1 MGKVHRDALH
11 FAVCIPGVGRVVRGG
26 RRAHGGAALL
36 HLGQQ
41 GAFLRRKLGIMPG
54 CAVVF
59 VVQLHAPV
67 GVIDVH
73 RIKGGVQC
81 IDQALV
87 LLAGQDVVGRLAEIL
102 DGKFILRG
110 ADIAVHNGI
119 DLVLLQGIGQVGG
132 CIVVGNGIGKAL
144 FVGPLQKAVVV
155 DLGLQKADAHPL
167 IGGIIPCHHFA
178 VADLDVHAGGYRD
191 SRVLRDCELRAA
203 LIGRLGGGVQ
213 VDLAAAQHLH
223 AFGGGLVVAHIVKGA
238 LHVLGQ
244 ALHHLVAVASAP
256 AVLILD
262 MVTVS
267 GVERHLIDRR
277 LPPGHALGP
286 GGGAETD
293 RQYQHQY
300 QCCQTAGK
308 FLCCCFQLFP
318 PEKNRKK

>member
-1 MGKVHRDALH
+1 MSGA
-11 FAVCIPGVGRVVRGG
+11 AA
-26 RRAHGGAALL
+26 AHGGAALL

-41 GAFLRRKLGIMPG
+41 GAFLRRELGIMPG

-67 GVIDVH
+67 GVINVH

-87 LLAGQDVVGRLAEIL
+87 LLAGQDVVGRPAEIL

-119 DLVLLQGIGQVGG
+119 DLVLRQGIGQVGG

-178 VADLDVHAGGYRD
+178 VADLDVHAGG
-191 SRVLRDCELRAA
+191 
-203 LIGRLGGGVQ
+203 
-213 VDLAAAQHLH
+213 
-223 AFGGGLVVAHIVKGA
+223 
-238 LHVLGQ
+238 
-244 ALHHLVAVASAP
+244 
-256 AVLILD
+256 
-262 MVTVS
+262 
-267 GVERHLIDRR
+267 
-277 LPPGHALGP
+277 
-286 GGGAETD
+286 
-293 RQYQHQY
+293 
-300 QCCQTAGK
+300 
-308 FLCCCFQLFP
+308 
-318 PEKNRKK
+318 